1 MHSPPLPDNETIAT
15 RPIPPP
21 APPIR
26 EQVSLPQSRRSPYS
40 GFVLVLCIVA
50 YLGFWGLGFF
60 STAFSDSHTVRTL
73 LVLAASLL
81 CGVMISVLITDWR
94 GYITLDGLI
103 QWRRIRRSSRVV
115 LFLFSSLLFVIVV
128 GIYLLRK
135 TSLYAQGSS
144 VRHLGETR
152 DAKGQ
157 RGGRSVGRPLL
168 GLIAG
173 VLVAL
178 SVFILY
184 SSPTSSESN
193 ITTMNGRILSAGMP
207 TERVS
212 VGSTPSVSSTRV
224 PMQMAAGT
232 TVTPYVGI
240 TPTPIANQSLT
251 PTLSPTVAAS
261 PTVTSTPTM
270 TPTPTDTPTPAPT
283 PTPTPTTGVNGNPWG
298 YDFVP
303 GNRIY
308 TTPTDFCR
316 YFACISN
323 FTNGKGYVVECS
335 DGQYSRLGGKSGTCY
350 HHGKVVQ
357 PLYSH

>member
-1 MHSPPLPDNETIAT
+1 MHSPPLPDEETIPT
-15 RPIPPP
+15 RPIPPL
-21 APPIR
+21 APPKL
-26 EQVSLPQSRRSPYS
+26 EQVSLPKSRRSPYS
-40 GFVLVLCIVA
+40 GFVLALCIVA

-60 STAFSDSHTVRTL
+60 STALSDSHTVRTT

-94 GYITLDGLI
+94 GYVTLDGLI

-115 LFLFSSLLFVIVV
+115 LFFITSLLFVIVLGV
-128 GIYLLRK
+128 YLLRK

-144 VRHLGETR
+144 AQHLGKTR
-152 DAKGQ
+152 DAKEL
-157 RGGRSVGRPLL
+157 RGGGSVGRPLF
-168 GLIAG
+168 GLAAG

-178 SVFILY
+178 SVFFLY
-184 SSPTSSESN
+184 TSPTSSESN
-193 ITTMNGRILSAGMP
+193 ITGVNGRVLLVGMP
-207 TERVS
+207 TEGVR

-232 TVTPYVGI
+232 IGTPYVGI
-240 TPTPIANQSLT
+240 TPTPVANQSSTPTLT
-251 PTLSPTVAAS
+251 PTGVAS
-261 PTVTSTPTM
+261 PTVTPS
-270 TPTPTDTPTPAPT
+270 PTPTDTPTPTPTNTPT

-303 GNRIY
+303 GNRIFI
-308 TTPTDFCR
+308 TPAEFCR
-316 YFACISN
+316 YFACINN

-335 DGQYSRLGGKSGTCY
+335 DGQYSRLGGKSGSCS
-350 HHGKVVQ
+350 HHGRVVQ